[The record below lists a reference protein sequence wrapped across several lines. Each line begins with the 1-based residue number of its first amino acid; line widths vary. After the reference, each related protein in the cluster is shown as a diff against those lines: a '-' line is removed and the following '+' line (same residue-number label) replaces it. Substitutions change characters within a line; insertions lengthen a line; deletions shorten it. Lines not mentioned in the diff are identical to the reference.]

1 MDYNDLIKQIRLCG
15 EKRKK
20 GRDRFADET
29 TINLLLHHHLTD
41 LSKGQGLAGSKPSTI
56 CISGPDQDASKW

>member
-1 MDYNDLIKQIRLCG
+1 MDYNDLIKNFRLGG

-20 GRDRFADET
+20 GRDRFAEET

-41 LSKGQGLAGSKPSTI
+41 LSKSQGLAE
-56 CISGPDQDASKW
+56 